1 VLRTVV
7 SVTALLA
14 LAGCSET
21 DDRSFAWGYLSPA
34 IFQPSCATS
43 GCHSRA
49 VGVAALDF
57 SDPDRGYT
65 RTAGTAWVPGDPDPD
80 GGCIEADGRVLCPVQ
95 RALLVPH
102 NPGQSRLINMLR
114 ARAAPRMPPDRPLSE
129 ADIELVERWILDG
142 ARRTSDLF
150 TPPPPAPPSD
160 GSASD
165 GAADGGLHDAD
176 GAVDS

>member
-1 VLRTVV
+1 
-7 SVTALLA
+7 
-14 LAGCSET
+14 
-21 DDRSFAWGYLSPA
+21 
-34 IFQPSCATS
+34 
-43 GCHSRA
+43 
-49 VGVAALDF
+49 
-57 SDPDRGYT
+57 
-65 RTAGTAWVPGDPDPD
+65 
-80 GGCIEADGRVLCPVQ
+80 
-95 RALLVPH
+95 
-102 NPGQSRLINMLR
+102 
-114 ARAAPRMPPDRPLSE
+114 LSE